1 MRFLG
6 GSGVQGTQ
14 RWHGRSS
21 YSYGTTK
28 SDPTGTLP
36 SHFLQLDKLLM
47 LYYSKLGK
55 IMPFLLEKANF
66 LEMKPLLLL
75 S

>member
-1 MRFLG
+1 MAG
-6 GSGVQGTQ
+6 K
-14 RWHGRSS
+14 SS
-21 YSYGTTK
+21 SFSYETTK
-28 SDPTGTLP
+28 FDPTGTLHI
-36 SHFLQLDKLLM
+36 HFLQLDKLLM

-66 LEMKPLLLL
+66 LEIKALLLL